1 MASGGDEVVTLRLLL
16 RAGERVGGARATLLA
31 EDELELAR
39 RPQPL
44 RGVRPEGR
52 ARLVQAQRAQE
63 VAPEE
68 ACFARHLARLRHRPP
83 HPVASVYCA
92 ASKHPRGRS
101 SPDDPANGGDFVTI
115 R

>member
-39 RPQPL
+39 RTQPL
-44 RGVRPEGR
+44 RVVRPEGR

-63 VAPEE
+63 VPPEK
-68 ACFARHLARLRHRPP
+68 ACFARDLARLRHRPP
-83 HPVASVYCA
+83 HPIASVCRG
-92 ASKHPRGRS
+92 ASKPPRGRS
-101 SPDDPANGGDFVTI
+101 SPADSANGGY
-115 R
+115 

>member
-52 ARLVQAQRAQE
+52 ARLVQAQRAQQ

-68 ACFARHLARLRHRPP
+68 TRFARDLARLRHRP
-83 HPVASVYCA
+83 AS
-92 ASKHPRGRS
+92 PRRFRVLGSRKAPPGRILTERS
-101 SPDDPANGGDFVTI
+101 
-115 R
+115 RK